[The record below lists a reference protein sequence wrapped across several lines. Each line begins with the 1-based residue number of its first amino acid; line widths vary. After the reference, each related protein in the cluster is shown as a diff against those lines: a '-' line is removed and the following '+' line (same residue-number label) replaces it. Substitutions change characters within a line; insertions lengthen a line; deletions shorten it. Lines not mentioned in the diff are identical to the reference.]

1 MFQAPITNAEKLRV
15 VNHVMRRYIFSLCG
29 ENLETPYERTSE
41 YLNLTA
47 ENRLLI
53 RDLVREYQ
61 EREREICEVILQE
74 MDSGRCG

>member
-29 ENLETPYERTSE
+29 ENLETPYARASE
-41 YLNLTA
+41 YMHLTA
-47 ENRLLI
+47 EKRLLI

-61 EREREICEVILQE
+61 EREQEICEVILRE
-74 MDSGRCG
+74 LDSGRCR

>member
-29 ENLETPYERTSE
+29 ENLEMPYSRTQD
-41 YLNLTA
+41 YLLLTA
-47 ENRLLI
+47 EKRLLI

-61 EREREICEVILQE
+61 AREQEICEVILRE
-74 MDSGRCG
+74 LDGGRCG